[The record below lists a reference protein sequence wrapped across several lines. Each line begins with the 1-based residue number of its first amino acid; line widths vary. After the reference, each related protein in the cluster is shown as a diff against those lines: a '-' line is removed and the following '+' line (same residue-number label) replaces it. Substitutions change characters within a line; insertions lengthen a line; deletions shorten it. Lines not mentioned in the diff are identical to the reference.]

1 MKKTLWILGSLLG
14 LYFVARAIA
23 WPFGIDPSNPATY
36 ANDWGGPTLVG
47 VAAVHCGPGVIA
59 ALVFL
64 GAILRGRLTARRRS
78 PASRS

>member
-1 MKKTLWILGSLLG
+1 MTKTLWILGTLAG
-14 LYFVARAIA
+14 LYFVARAVS
-23 WPFGIDPSNPATY
+23 WPFSVDPADPATY